1 MLYSV
6 IFKKI
11 WGAQMLG
18 SKLYIEGGKSLSG
31 TVSVHG
37 AKNSSL
43 PILAATL
50 MCHGTSTI
58 HNCPALSDVY
68 SALRILSSLGC
79 KCKREGNSVTVNA
92 SDASGYEVSETL
104 MREMRSSIIFLGAI
118 LSRLGRC
125 RLSFPGGCELG
136 PRPIDIHLHA
146 LKKLGVK
153 IIEDHGVLDCTLSSR
168 PVGTD
173 ITLPLPSVGATE
185 NIMLLAST
193 CLGTT
198 VIRNAAKEPEIS
210 DLASFLNSAG
220 AEVSGAGSTTV
231 YIKGADRLHS
241 CEHSVMPDRIVAA
254 TYMGAAAITGGEV
267 MIEHVTPSDMYST
280 MAVFEQMGCGVY
292 PYADRIFIT
301 AKKPLRA
308 VKTIR
313 TTFYPGFPTDC
324 QPIVMAALCKAKG
337 TSMIVE
343 NIFENRFRAAGELLR
358 MGADIKAEGK
368 VAVIEGVAS
377 LSGASVVAHDLRAG
391 AALVL
396 AGLAAEGTTTVS
408 GVNYIDRGYE
418 RIEHELS
425 GLGAKIKRM

>member
-1 MLYSV
+1 MLE
-6 IFKKI
+6 
-11 WGAQMLG
+11 
-18 SKLYIEGGKSLSG
+18 SKLYIEGGRSLQGEIS
-31 TVSVHG
+31 VSG

-43 PILAATL
+43 PILAAAV
-50 MCHGTSTI
+50 MCGGTSVI

-68 SALRILSSLGC
+68 SALRILSALGC
-79 KCKREGNSVTVNA
+79 KCKREGKTVTV
-92 SDASGYEVSETL
+92 DAKDVTGYEVSETL
-104 MREMRSSIIFLGAI
+104 MREMRSSIVFLGPI
-118 LSRLGRC
+118 LARTKRC

-153 IIEDHGVLDCTLSSR
+153 IIDDHGVLDCSLSSK
-168 PVGTD
+168 PLSAD

-185 NIMLLAST
+185 NIMLLAAT
-193 CLGTT
+193 GEGTT
-198 VIRNAAKEPEIS
+198 VIRNAAKEPEIC
-210 DLASFLNSAG
+210 DLAGFLNACG
-220 AEVSGAGSTTV
+220 AEISGAGSTTV
-231 YIKGADRLHS
+231 FIKGVDMLCPA
-241 CEHSVMPDRIVAA
+241 EYSVMPDRIVAA
-254 TYMGAAAITGGEV
+254 TYMGAAAITGGEL
-267 MIEHVTPSDMYST
+267 MIEKVNPSDMYST

-292 PYADRIFIT
+292 PYSDRIFIT

-308 VKTIR
+308 VKTVR

-324 QPIVMAALCKAKG
+324 QPIVMAALCKARG

-368 VAVIEGVAS
+368 VAVIEGVKS

-396 AGLAAEGTTTVS
+396 AGLAAEGTTTIS
-408 GVNYIDRGYE
+408 SIAYIDRGYE
-418 RIEHELS
+418 HIERELS
-425 GLGAKIKRM
+425 ACGAAIKRM